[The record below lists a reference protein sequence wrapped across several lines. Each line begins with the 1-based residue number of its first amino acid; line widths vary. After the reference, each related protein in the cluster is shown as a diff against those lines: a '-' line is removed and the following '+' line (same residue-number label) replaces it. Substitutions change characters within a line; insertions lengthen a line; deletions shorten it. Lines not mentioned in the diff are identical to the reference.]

1 MGLTINF
8 IPQQSGKQSNVY
20 NSPFDR
26 NHKNESVFAAAK
38 DNLYAKETPK
48 DEIFQIE
55 DLMELD
61 EFCNFSKEQLKPLQ
75 KYEGKPWSKE
85 IFNETA
91 AYFLD
96 NIQKLKIDQNEEDFA
111 QYVSVAS
118 LIDKLCF
125 NAKDLTSEN
134 KTKIIQ
140 TADAYDWQLPQSFRK
155 YLDENQKL
163 YFDYLADDFERNGM
177 DKFAK
182 EVKEITNDGEI
193 IYNEK

>member
-163 YFDYLADDFERNGM
+163 YFDYLADDFERNAM

-182 EVKEITNDGEI
+182 GVKEITDDGEI
-193 IYNEK
+193 IYTEK